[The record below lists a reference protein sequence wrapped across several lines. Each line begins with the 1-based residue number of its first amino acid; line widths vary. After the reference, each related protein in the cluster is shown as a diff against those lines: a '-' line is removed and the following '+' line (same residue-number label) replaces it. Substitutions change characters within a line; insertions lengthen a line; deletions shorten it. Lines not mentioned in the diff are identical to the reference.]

1 MPKNLFALT
10 ALCLSLSACSTLTSP
25 FSSGAAPSAQ
35 TVAPYRE
42 QVELTGR
49 LNVVYQK
56 DDKPESATVNFNW
69 QQTAQRTDVTL
80 YSPVGSTLATIA
92 VTPQQAVLTQSGKA
106 PRSAPDVDTLSAQML
121 GWSLLGWS
129 LPVSGLRDWLQG
141 YAMGADGKRFVASP
155 ANDSVTTKD
164 GWRLRYVSWQEVGQ
178 NAADNTPGALP
189 QPRRIDAERNASAQA
204 DAVSLRIV
212 LDPATSAPAQ

>member
-1 MPKNLFALT
+1 MPKNFIPLAV
-10 ALCLSLSACSTLTSP
+10 LCLSLSACSTLTSP
-25 FSSGAAPSAQ
+25 FSSDTAPSGK

-92 VTPQQAVLTQSGKA
+92 VTPQQVVLTQSGKA

-121 GWSLLGWS
+121 GWSL
-129 LPVSGLRDWLQG
+129 PVSGLRDWLQG
-141 YAMGADGKRFVASP
+141 YAVAADGKRFVAAP
-155 ANDSVTTKD
+155 GNDSVTTKD

-178 NAADNTPGALP
+178 NAGENVAGTLP
-189 QPRRIDAERNASAQA
+189 QPRRIDAERHASAQA

-212 LDPATSAPAQ
+212 LDPTPSATAP

>member
-1 MPKNLFALT
+1 MPKNLLALS
-10 ALCLSLSACSTLTSP
+10 ALCLALSACSTLPSP
-25 FSSGAAPSAQ
+25 FSSGAEASGK

-56 DDKPESATVNFNW
+56 NDKPESATVNFNW
-69 QQTAQRTDVTL
+69 LQTAQRTDVTL
-80 YSPVGSTLATIA
+80 YSPVGSTLATIV
-92 VTPQQAVLTQSGKA
+92 VTPHEAVLTQSGKA
-106 PRSAPDVDTLSAQML
+106 PRSAPDVDALSAQM
-121 GWSLLGWS
+121 LGWS

-141 YAMGADGKRFVASP
+141 YAAGADGKRFTASP

-164 GWRLRYVSWQEVGQ
+164 GWRLRYVSWQDASE
-178 NAADNTPGALP
+178 NAPGALP

-212 LDPATSAPAQ
+212 LDPAPSAPAP

>member
-1 MPKNLFALT
+1 MSKNLFALT
-10 ALCLSLSACSTLTSP
+10 ALCLSLSACSTLSSP
-25 FSSGAAPSAQ
+25 FASSVAPSGQ
-35 TVAPYRE
+35 SVAPYRE

-80 YSPVGSTLATIA
+80 YSPVGSTLATIV

-106 PRSAPDVDTLSAQML
+106 PRSAPDVDALSAQ
-121 GWSLLGWS
+121 LLGWS

-141 YAMGADGKRFVASP
+141 HAVGADGKRFVASP

-164 GWRLRYVSWQEVGQ
+164 GWRLRYVSWQD
-178 NAADNTPGALP
+178 ASDNTPGALP

-212 LDPATSAPAQ
+212 LDAPSAQAQ

>member
-1 MPKNLFALT
+1 MLKKLFPLALV
-10 ALCLSLSACSTLTSP
+10 CLSLSACSTLTSP
-25 FSSGAAPSAQ
+25 FSSGAAPSGAA
-35 TVAPYRE
+35 VAPYRE

-92 VTPQQAVLTQSGKA
+92 VTPQEAVLTQSDKA
-106 PRSAPDVDTLSAQML
+106 PRRAPDIDTLSAQ
-121 GWSLLGWS
+121 LLGWS

-141 YAMGADGKRFVASP
+141 YADGAGGQRFIASP
-155 ANDSVTTKD
+155 QHNSVTTKD
-164 GWRLRYVSWQEVGQ
+164 GWRLRYVSWQDVAE
-178 NAADNTPGALP
+178 NTGGNTSS
-189 QPRRIDAERNASAQA
+189 QPRRIDAERTTSAQA

-212 LDPATSAPAQ
+212 LDPAPSSQAQ

>member
-1 MPKNLFALT
+1 MSKNLFALT
-10 ALCLSLSACSTLTSP
+10 ALCLSLSACSTLSSP
-25 FSSGAAPSAQ
+25 FASSVAPSGQ
-35 TVAPYRE
+35 SVAPYRD

-80 YSPVGSTLATIA
+80 YSPVGSTLATIV

-106 PRSAPDVDTLSAQML
+106 PRSAPDVDALSAQ
-121 GWSLLGWS
+121 LLGWS

-141 YAMGADGKRFVASP
+141 HAVGADGKRFVASP

-164 GWRLRYVSWQEVGQ
+164 GWRLRYVSWQD
-178 NAADNTPGALP
+178 ASDNTPGALP

-212 LDPATSAPAQ
+212 LDAPSAQAQ

>member
-1 MPKNLFALT
+1 MPQKLFPLT
-10 ALCLSLSACSTLTSP
+10 LVCLALSACSTLTSP
-25 FSSGAAPSAQ
+25 FSSGAAPSSQA
-35 TVAPYRE
+35 VAPYRE
-42 QVELTGR
+42 QLELTGR

-56 DDKPESATVNFNW
+56 DDRPESATVNFNW

-121 GWSLLGWS
+121 GWSL
-129 LPVSGLRDWLQG
+129 PVSGLRDWLQG
-141 YAMGADGKRFVASP
+141 YAVGADGKRFVASP

-164 GWRLRYVSWQEVGQ
+164 GWRLRYVSWQD
-178 NAADNTPGALP
+178 AADNTPGALP

-212 LDPATSAPAQ
+212 LDPAPSAPAP

>member
-1 MPKNLFALT
+1 MSKNLFALT

-25 FSSGAAPSAQ
+25 FSSGAAPSGQ
-35 TVAPYRE
+35 TVAPYRD

-106 PRSAPDVDTLSAQML
+106 PRSAPDVDALSAQ
-121 GWSLLGWS
+121 LLGWS

-141 YAMGADGKRFVASP
+141 HAVGADGKRFVASP

-164 GWRLRYVSWQEVGQ
+164 GWRLRYVSWQD
-178 NAADNTPGALP
+178 ASDNTLGALP

-212 LDPATSAPAQ
+212 LDAPSAQAQ

>member
-1 MPKNLFALT
+1 MSKNLFALT
-10 ALCLSLSACSTLTSP
+10 ALCLSLSACSTLSSP
-25 FSSGAAPSAQ
+25 FASSVAPSGQ
-35 TVAPYRE
+35 SVAPYRE

-106 PRSAPDVDTLSAQML
+106 PRSAPDVDALSAQM
-121 GWSLLGWS
+121 LGWS

-141 YAMGADGKRFVASP
+141 HAVGADGKRFVASP

-164 GWRLRYVSWQEVGQ
+164 GWRLRYVSWQD
-178 NAADNTPGALP
+178 ASDNTPGALP

-212 LDPATSAPAQ
+212 LDAPSAQAQ

>member
-1 MPKNLFALT
+1 MPKHLLPLT
-10 ALCLSLSACSTLTSP
+10 ALCLALSACSTLTSP
-25 FSSGAAPSAQ
+25 FSSGAAPSGEA
-35 TVAPYRE
+35 VAPYRE

-56 DDKPESATVNFNW
+56 NDKPESATVNFNW
-69 QQTAQRTDVTL
+69 QQTAERTDVTL

-92 VTPQQAVLTQSGKA
+92 VTPQEAVLTQSGKA
-106 PRSAPDVDTLSAQML
+106 PRRAPDVDALSAQ
-121 GWSLLGWS
+121 LLGWS

-141 YAMGADGKRFVASP
+141 YAIGADGKRFVASP

-178 NAADNTPGALP
+178 NAGENVAGALP
-189 QPRRIDAERNASAQA
+189 QPRRIDAERTTSAQS

-212 LDPATSAPAQ
+212 LDPAPSAAAAASAQ

>member
-1 MPKNLFALT
+1 MLKKLLPLT
-10 ALCLSLSACSTLTSP
+10 LVCLSLSACSTLTSP

-35 TVAPYRE
+35 TVAPYRD

-80 YSPVGSTLATIA
+80 YSPVGSTLATIV

-106 PRSAPDVDTLSAQML
+106 PRSAPDVDALSAQ
-121 GWSLLGWS
+121 LLGWS

-141 YAMGADGKRFVASP
+141 HAVGADGKRFVASP

-164 GWRLRYVSWQEVGQ
+164 GWRLRYVSWQD
-178 NAADNTPGALP
+178 ASDNTPGALP

-212 LDPATSAPAQ
+212 LDAPSAQAQ

>member
-1 MPKNLFALT
+1 MSKNLFALT

-25 FSSGAAPSAQ
+25 FSSGAAPSGQ
-35 TVAPYRE
+35 TVAPYRD

-121 GWSLLGWS
+121 GWSL
-129 LPVSGLRDWLQG
+129 PVSGLRDWLQG
-141 YAMGADGKRFVASP
+141 YAVGADGKRFAASP

-164 GWRLRYVSWQEVGQ
+164 GWRLRYVSWQD
-178 NAADNTPGALP
+178 ASDNTPGALP

-212 LDPATSAPAQ
+212 LDPAQSAQAQ

>member
-1 MPKNLFALT
+1 MPKNFIPLT
-10 ALCLSLSACSTLTSP
+10 VLCLSLSACSTLTSP
-25 FSSGAAPSAQ
+25 FSSGAAPSGQ
-35 TVAPYRE
+35 SVAPYRE

-121 GWSLLGWS
+121 GWSL
-129 LPVSGLRDWLQG
+129 PVSGLRDWLQG
-141 YAMGADGKRFVASP
+141 YAVSADGKRFVASP
-155 ANDSVTTKD
+155 ANDSVTTRD
-164 GWRLRYVSWQEVGQ
+164 GWRLRYVSWQDVDEKI
-178 NAADNTPGALP
+178 PGALP

-212 LDPATSAPAQ
+212 LDPAPSTQAQ

>member
-1 MPKNLFALT
+1 MSKNLFALT

-25 FSSGAAPSAQ
+25 FSSGAAPSGQ
-35 TVAPYRE
+35 TVAPYRD

-106 PRSAPDVDTLSAQML
+106 PRSAPDVDALSAQ
-121 GWSLLGWS
+121 LLGWS

-141 YAMGADGKRFVASP
+141 HAVGADGKRFVASP

-164 GWRLRYVSWQEVGQ
+164 GWRLRYVSWQD
-178 NAADNTPGALP
+178 ASDNTPGALP

-212 LDPATSAPAQ
+212 LDAPSAQAQ

>member
-1 MPKNLFALT
+1 MSKNLFALT
-10 ALCLSLSACSTLTSP
+10 ALCLSLSACSTLISP
-25 FSSGAAPSAQ
+25 FSSGVAPSGQ
-35 TVAPYRE
+35 SVAAYRE

-121 GWSLLGWS
+121 GWSL
-129 LPVSGLRDWLQG
+129 PVSGLRDWLQG
-141 YAMGADGKRFVASP
+141 YAVGADGKRFIASP
-155 ANDSVTTKD
+155 ANDSVTTRD
-164 GWRLRYVSWQEVGQ
+164 GWRLRYVSWQD
-178 NAADNTPGALP
+178 ADEKTPGALP

-212 LDPATSAPAQ
+212 LDPAPSAQAQ

>member
-1 MPKNLFALT
+1 MPKHLFALT

-25 FSSGAAPSAQ
+25 FSSGAAPSGAA
-35 TVAPYRE
+35 VAPYRE

-92 VTPQQAVLTQSGKA
+92 VTPREAVLTQSGKA

-121 GWSLLGWS
+121 GWSL
-129 LPVSGLRDWLQG
+129 PVSGLRDWLQG
-141 YAMGADGKRFVASP
+141 YAMGADGKRFIASP

-178 NAADNTPGALP
+178 NVADNTPGALP

-212 LDPATSAPAQ
+212 LDPATSAPAP

>member
-1 MPKNLFALT
+1 MSKNLFALT

-25 FSSGAAPSAQ
+25 FSSGAAPSGQ
-35 TVAPYRE
+35 TVAPYRD

-80 YSPVGSTLATIA
+80 YTPVGSTLATIA
-92 VTPQQAVLTQSGKA
+92 VTPREAVLTQSGKA
-106 PRSAPDVDTLSAQML
+106 PRSAPDVDTLSAQ
-121 GWSLLGWS
+121 LLGWS

-141 YAMGADGKRFVASP
+141 YAVGADGKRFVASP

-164 GWRLRYVSWQEVGQ
+164 GWRLRYVSWQD
-178 NAADNTPGALP
+178 ASDNTPGALP
-189 QPRRIDAERNASAQA
+189 
-204 DAVSLRIV
+204 
-212 LDPATSAPAQ
+212 

>member
-1 MPKNLFALT
+1 MPKNFIPLT
-10 ALCLSLSACSTLTSP
+10 VLCLSLSACSTLTSP
-25 FSSGAAPSAQ
+25 FSSGVAPSGQ
-35 TVAPYRE
+35 SVAPYRE

-121 GWSLLGWS
+121 GWSL
-129 LPVSGLRDWLQG
+129 PVSGLRDWLQG
-141 YAMGADGKRFVASP
+141 YAVGADGKRFVASP
-155 ANDSVTTKD
+155 ANDSVTTRD
-164 GWRLRYVSWQEVGQ
+164 GWRLRYVSWQD
-178 NAADNTPGALP
+178 ADEKTPGALP

-212 LDPATSAPAQ
+212 LDPAPSAQAQ

>member
-1 MPKNLFALT
+1 
-10 ALCLSLSACSTLTSP
+10 
-25 FSSGAAPSAQ
+25 
-35 TVAPYRE
+35 
-42 QVELTGR
+42 

-56 DDKPESATVNFNW
+56 DDRPESATVNFNW

-121 GWSLLGWS
+121 GWSL
-129 LPVSGLRDWLQG
+129 PVSGLRDWLQG
-141 YAMGADGKRFVASP
+141 YAVGADGKRFVASP

-164 GWRLRYVSWQEVGQ
+164 GWRLRYVSWQD
-178 NAADNTPGALP
+178 AADNTPGALP

-212 LDPATSAPAQ
+212 LDPAPSAPAP

>member
-1 MPKNLFALT
+1 MPKKLLLFPVLGLVLAL
-10 ALCLSLSACSTLTSP
+10 SGCSTLTSP
-25 FSSGAAPSAQ
+25 FSSGAAPSAS

-56 DDKPESATVNFNW
+56 NDKPESATVNFNW
-69 QQTAQRTDVTL
+69 QQTAERTDVTL

-92 VTPQQAVLTQSGKA
+92 VTPREAVLTQSGKP
-106 PRSAPDVDTLSAQML
+106 PRRAPDVDALSAQM
-121 GWSLLGWS
+121 LGWS

-141 YAMGADGKRFVASP
+141 YAVGADGKRFVASP

-164 GWRLRYVSWQEVGQ
+164 GWRLRYVSWQDASET
-178 NAADNTPGALP
+178 TPGALP

-212 LDPATSAPAQ
+212 LDPAPSAPAP

>member
-1 MPKNLFALT
+1 MPKHLFALT
-10 ALCLSLSACSTLTSP
+10 SLCLSLSACSTLTSP
-25 FSSGAAPSAQ
+25 FSSGAAPSVQ

-92 VTPQQAVLTQSGKA
+92 VTPREAVLTQSGKA
-106 PRSAPDVDTLSAQML
+106 PRSAPDVDTLSAQ
-121 GWSLLGWS
+121 LLGWS

-141 YAMGADGKRFVASP
+141 HAVGADGKRFVASP

-164 GWRLRYVSWQEVGQ
+164 GWRLRYVSWQDASETT
-178 NAADNTPGALP
+178 AGALP

-212 LDPATSAPAQ
+212 LDPAPSVPVPAP